1 MHPLHSTIPST
12 IIHTDRLLLKE
23 LTPGVMNLVFTTLP
37 DEHTKI
43 FLGLTDAEL
52 QIEQGKF
59 QKGLTMHNRSFRN
72 FLLINKVDG
81 NIIGKCGF
89 HTWYQ
94 DHSRA
99 EIGYSMMNEDV
110 KGKGYMKEAFRPILD
125 YGFETMK
132 LNRIEA
138 FIGRNNMASQRL
150 VKGCGFVEEGVMRE
164 HYCKNGVIED
174 SVCFSLLKRAYVIK
188 DPVSEMR

>member
-1 MHPLHSTIPST
+1 MHPLHTTIPSV
-12 IIHTDRLLLKE
+12 IIHTERLLLKE
-23 LTPGVMNLVFTTLP
+23 LTPGVMNLVYTTLP
-37 DEHTKI
+37 DEHIKI

-52 QIEQGKF
+52 VTEQGKF

-72 FLLINKVDG
+72 FLLIEKTDG
-81 NIIGKCGF
+81 NVIGKCGF
-89 HTWYQ
+89 HTWYP

-99 EIGYSMMNEDV
+99 EIGYNMNNDEV
-110 KGKGYMKEAFRPILD
+110 KGKGYMKEAFRPILN
-125 YGFETMK
+125 YGFETME

-138 FIGRNNMASQRL
+138 FIGRRNEASQRL

-174 SVCFSLLKRAYVIK
+174 SVCFSLLRREWIG
-188 DPVSEMR
+188 